1 MLFTFFV
8 TDNAEQTVDIERKQ
22 LEIEEKG
29 VKVRLSVVDTPGF
42 SEALNGEKS

>member
-1 MLFTFFV
+1 MILIV
-8 TDNAEQTVDIERKQ
+8 DNAEQTTDIERKQ

-42 SEALNGEKS
+42 SESLNGDES